1 MRKREGISY
10 TADNIVV
17 RKNGNDLELLVVK
30 RKYPPFEGRWAFP
43 GGFIESGEKPLLA
56 SLRELEEETSLILSG
71 DRAIPLSIRDK
82 EDRDPRGRVITYP
95 FLFWLDDDESNVVAG
110 DDAARAEWVPLLE
123 LDRLSFDHGAILCEA
138 LGKFWPNMPSYD
150 SRLAGATLPDLFYKK
165 VEESS
170 VYFGGSFNPWHD
182 GHKECLDQCRE
193 AQGEYDIVVI
203 PDFNPWKSGEFG
215 GELCFYQSYL
225 KLSQMLEETPYS
237 IYSGFW
243 GAEEPNPTIRWIPYT
258 KDISKALLIGD
269 DNFLVLEE
277 WKDYTRLLRSIQT
290 LYVVPRNHPID
301 AIKAMRRRLCEIN
314 SDLEIEIL
322 DEHRYQHLSSTELRK
337 R

>member
-1 MRKREGISY
+1 MK
-10 TADNIVV
+10 TVF
-17 RKNGNDLELLVVK
+17 LFLLVVTANYSQVSFDEYFEDNTLRLDYYHTGDK
-30 RKYPPFEGRWAFP
+30 ENDFYSFDEMIEEPYWGGSRVNLVDKFDYGTYHFKVFDEITGTLIYSRGYSTLFNEWQTTEEAKHTTKSFSETVLFPYPKNQVRVEFYGRDKKNNLIKKFEFNVDP
-43 GGFIESGEKPLLA
+43 DNYFIKTERRDEFESFEVIK
-56 SLRELEEETSLILSG
+56 SG
-71 DRAIPLSIRDK
+71 D
-82 EDRDPRGRVITYP
+82 
-95 FLFWLDDDESNVVAG
+95 
-110 DDAARAEWVPLLE
+110 
-123 LDRLSFDHGAILCEA
+123 
-138 LGKFWPNMPSYD
+138 PSV
-150 SRLAGATLPDLFYKK
+150 K
-165 VEESS
+165 V
-170 VYFGGSFNPWHD
+170 
-182 GHKECLDQCRE
+182 
-193 AQGEYDIVVI
+193 DIVVI